1 MDNGFR
7 NASEINRRRFLSV
20 GTRGI
25 GGLAVGGL
33 AIGGLTLA
41 DVLRPAS
48 QVRDHDF
55 SEWWSFAPRH
65 V

>member
-41 DVLRPAS
+41 DVLRQRACAETQS
-48 QVRDHDF
+48 GN
-55 SEWWSFAPRH
+55 
-65 V
+65 